1 MKSKK
6 HITRGLRLVTL
17 CLLSALAA
25 CSNIKEDERLIFVE
39 EKTLPSTTVGNDDE
53 FVARVLV
60 EDFTGQKCTWCPKG
74 TLILKELV
82 ELYGEDRVVPVAIHS
97 GPLGFKGTAT
107 AVGLMTDLGIYYWD
121 KNGFGNTTSQ
131 PTAVF
136 NRSFTTDNRDV
147 WGNAIFTQLNR
158 TAQVGIELSTS
169 YDEATRKVEVSAT
182 CKAKSALNGNLQL
195 WLIENDIIAMQID
208 EGVTNRGYEHDHIL
222 RDAMNGND
230 GEAISL
236 GTEPQTKTVTYTLAD
251 KYVAENCQ
259 VVAFVYNSDGVQQ
272 VAVANVK

>member
-169 YDEATRKVEVSAT
+169 YDEATRKVEASAT